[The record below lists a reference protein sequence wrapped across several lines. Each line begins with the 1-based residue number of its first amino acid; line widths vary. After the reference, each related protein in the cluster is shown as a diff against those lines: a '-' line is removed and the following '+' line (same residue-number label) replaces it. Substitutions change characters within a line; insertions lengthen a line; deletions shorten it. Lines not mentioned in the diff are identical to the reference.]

1 MKEIFYEIKKLFQF
15 RSIRIGIIIL
25 FTLNIL
31 NCFIQTV
38 YLDNS
43 ISVGDINNAFR
54 LASRFPTEI
63 NSIYADFQSSDN
75 QEVYLLNNLNISDHL
90 SDAISQEAFR
100 ILFNT
105 IDSISTFKTDVSDV
119 IKKAESNLTE
129 LLSNDIDSNS
139 YAIRLQK
146 KHIDIYTTILTR
158 VEIGFEYS
166 HGWDIY
172 FLDIGKTLCS
182 VAIVFLCSSV
192 IFTHEYVSDF
202 LHILLT
208 TRYGRFKTSIAKQ
221 LCLLLV
227 TVLTVLCFSM
237 SSFIIIGLRIGYS
250 SPYNVI
256 QSLDM
261 FRLCPFRLSI
271 GNYLLYSTIFRILV
285 IFVFALFISAIS
297 VITNRYIYI
306 YLCGIGFI
314 GLNFI
319 LYYFNYVSYDNPLKW
334 LNFITSIFVFPI
346 FYQYRACNVF
356 GYPISCQISLI
367 VLYSSLLLS
376 FSLLISLA
384 YCRKKINCNS
394 KRSTKH
400 STFIFKK
407 NIIGNRKKNKETA
420 THFLSIPFYESIK
433 LFTLKKQWVLMLCL
447 FLIHIYTNVSST
459 FVPITFSEAVYRDY
473 MMRYEG
479 ALSSDK
485 ISEIQKERSYIN
497 QTLSSY
503 ESMRLSYLNGTLS
516 ENDYDSFL
524 EEYRYASGR
533 NEIFNKVENHLQY
546 IEQLALENKNAYFVY
561 DSGWNKIIF
570 SNFQWT
576 LYAAILIVFSS
587 AFSME
592 YDKKTSEGTFSNILR
607 CCKKGRVETWKA
619 KYILSVICPIL
630 LSLIW
635 NSTSIL
641 IVAMNYSLPLHEA
654 PILSLSDCYD
664 LNWNLSILQAALII
678 VSIRILSITLF
689 SVFTVTLSIVFKN
702 AIPVLAVAIGTTLL
716 PALFDSLGIN
726 IFSKFNYIDFLKATP
741 SIVNHTYQNIFCFFL
756 LTTFSLIIYAKRSWI
771 N

>member
-15 RSIRIGIIIL
+15 RSIRIGIIML
-25 FTLNIL
+25 FMLNIL
-31 NCFIQTV
+31 NCFIQTR
-38 YLDNS
+38 YMDNS
-43 ISVGDINNAFR
+43 ISVDDINNAFR
-54 LASRFPTEI
+54 LASRFPAEI

-75 QEVYLLNNLNISDHL
+75 QEAYLLSNLNASDHL
-90 SDAISQEAFR
+90 SDAISPEAFR

-105 IDSISTFKTDVSDV
+105 IDSISTFKTDVSNV

-129 LLSNDIDSNS
+129 LLYNDIDSNS

-166 HGWDIY
+166 HGWDVY
-172 FLDIGKTLCS
+172 FFEIGKTLCS
-182 VAIVFLCSSV
+182 VAVVFLCSSV
-192 IFTHEYVSDF
+192 IFTHEYVSGF
-202 LHILLT
+202 LPILLT
-208 TRYGRFKTSIAKQ
+208 TRHGRFKTSISKQ

-256 QSLDM
+256 QSLYM

-271 GNYLLYSTIFRILV
+271 GSYFLYSTIFQILV

-314 GLNFI
+314 GLNI
-319 LYYFNYVSYDNPLKW
+319 VLYYFNYVSYDNPLKW
-334 LNFITSIFVFPI
+334 LNFISSIFVFPI
-346 FYQYRACNVF
+346 FCQYRACNVF

-384 YCRKKINCNS
+384 YYRKKFS
-394 KRSTKH
+394 GKRSTKH
-400 STFIFKK
+400 STFTFKK
-407 NIIGNRKKNKETA
+407 NIIGNRKTSKETA

-433 LFTLKKQWVLMLCL
+433 LFALKKQWILILCL
-447 FLIHIYTNVSST
+447 FLIHIYTNASST

-485 ISEIQKERSYIN
+485 ISEIQQERSYIN

-503 ESMRLSYLNGTLS
+503 ESMRLSYLDGALS

-533 NEIFNKVENHLQY
+533 KEIFNKVEIHLRY
-546 IEQLALENKNAYFVY
+546 IEQLALEDKNAYFVY

-576 LYAAILIVFSS
+576 LYAAILLVFSS

-641 IVAMNYSLPLHEA
+641 IVAMNYSLPLHDA
-654 PILSLSDCYD
+654 PILSLSNCYD
-664 LNWNLSILQAALII
+664 LNWNLSISQAVLII

-726 IFSKFNYIDFLKATP
+726 IFQKFNYIDFLKATP
-741 SIVNHTYQNIFCFFL
+741 SIVNHTYPNIFCFFL
-756 LTTFSLIIYAKRSWI
+756 LITFSLIIYAKRSWI